1 MIYLYIIIIYIY
13 INDFIYFMNNC
24 EKNNFIHL
32 QIKHNRC
39 KWNNRKMS
47 SLQQGS
53 RFLPFSN
60 NNIQR
65 KQLSM
70 QGIRKIWNL
79 FLELLLK
86 IY

>member
-1 MIYLYIIIIYIY
+1 
-13 INDFIYFMNNC
+13 
-24 EKNNFIHL
+24 
-32 QIKHNRC
+32 
-39 KWNNRKMS
+39 MS

-70 QGIRKIWNL
+70 QGIRKNL
-79 FLELLLK
+79 KFVFRTLLLK
-86 IY
+86 IKIYIIFLR